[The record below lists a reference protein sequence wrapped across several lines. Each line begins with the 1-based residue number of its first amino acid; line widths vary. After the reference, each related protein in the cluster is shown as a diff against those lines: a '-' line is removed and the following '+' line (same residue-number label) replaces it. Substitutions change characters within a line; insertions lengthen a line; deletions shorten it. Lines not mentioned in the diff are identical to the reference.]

1 MTIHKAVYQFS
12 LSEEPLGLAP
22 IIQAR
27 VSDEAVGL
35 NQSSAWPDR
44 IKYAPVCL
52 GSQGLTDLPLAGH
65 G

>member
-1 MTIHKAVYQFS
+1 MMTIHKAVYQFS

-35 NQSSAWPDR
+35 NQSSA
-44 IKYAPVCL
+44 
-52 GSQGLTDLPLAGH
+52 
-65 G
+65 